1 MKKPSVSSRLAYLL
15 VGLLLFGLAW
25 QNLSAQDEILP
36 YQELILEGQS
46 LTFNE
51 KYTQAQEKFQALI
64 EKMPENP
71 AGYFYLAMVYQ
82 AQMKDLE
89 SDLYQKEFHQN
100 LNKVIELTKPK
111 EEKKTANKWDLLF
124 LGNAYGS
131 LGYYQAKH
139 GGWFSGFKL
148 AKKAKGVL
156 EKALQ
161 QDSSFYEAYFGL
173 GSYHYWR
180 SIATKIFN
188 WIPFIGD
195 KREKG
200 IKLLQIASER
210 AVFFREP
217 AQVALIW
224 IYFKEKRYSEA
235 LELVSTLQGKYPE
248 FKVPFWAKA
257 FIYYE
262 RYDWRNCLTVLDE
275 LEERILQTQKDNFY
289 NLIEVNFLKA
299 NCHYNL
305 GHEKICQKI
314 CQEILANP
322 LDEKIKE
329 RQKEKLDKTK
339 KLLKKCQ
346 K

>member
-1 MKKPSVSSRLAYLL
+1 MKRPGISNFLALLSISPLLMVSSSGNLQAQAESLAYP
-15 VGLLLFGLAW
+15 
-25 QNLSAQDEILP
+25 D
-36 YQELILEGQS
+36 LILEGQS
-46 LTFNE
+46 LTFKE
-51 KYTQAQEKFQALI
+51 KYAEAQEKFQFLI
-64 EKMPENP
+64 EKEPENP
-71 AGYFYLAMVYQ
+71 AGYFYSAMVYQ

-89 SDLYQKEFHQN
+89 SDLYEKEFQQN

-111 EEKKTANKWDLLF
+111 EEKKTADKWELLL

-148 AKKAKGVL
+148 AKKAKGIL
-156 EKALQ
+156 EKAIQ
-161 QDSSFYEAYFGL
+161 KDSTFYEAYFGI
-173 GSYHYWR
+173 GSFHYWR

-200 IKLLQIASER
+200 IKLLQIAAEK
-210 AVFFREP
+210 AVFFKEP

-235 LELVSTLQGKYPE
+235 LELASFLQEKYPE
-248 FKVPFWAKA
+248 FKVPLWAKA

-262 RYDWRNCLTVLDE
+262 RYDWRNCLLALDE
-275 LEERILQTQKDNFY
+275 LEEKILQTQKDNYY
-289 NLIEVNFLKA
+289 NLIEVGFLKA
-299 NCHYNL
+299 NCHYSL

-314 CQEILANP
+314 CQEILTYP

-329 RQKEKLDKTK
+329 KQKEKLEKIK
-339 KLLKKCQ
+339 KLLRKCE